1 MTVASTAVEAGTLP
15 RTPVAAG
22 LAGTVLMAVGGF
34 GAGSLPRPSPGSW
47 LGVDALAS
55 STAGRTACLVVV
67 AIGGVLLA
75 AAWWHLRLFVEHAT
89 VGAAA
94 RVTALWSAPL
104 LIGPPMFS
112 RDIYAYG
119 AQGVVVARGFNPY
132 RLGPIEGG
140 GFFSAHVDEVWRGTP
155 SPYGPAY
162 LAPASW
168 AVRLSGSSVVPTVLL
183 LRLLAVI
190 GLVIAAVAL
199 VRLATRYGVPPQ
211 RALLLGV
218 ANPLTLLHGVSGAH
232 NDVLMLGLMLAG
244 MAVALVPHRRPWRLV
259 AAGALI
265 ALAALVKVP
274 AAAALP
280 ALVLAVPGA
289 RSRLRTAGWL
299 VAGAAVVVVSVPA
312 LTGVG
317 WGWLLTFDAGRRVLS
332 LFSPVTGLGTLLGA
346 PLYRLGITSSTGAVR
361 SLVLLAG
368 SVLGALVAGVLV
380 LRTPRLGALR
390 AVGLAL
396 VAVVL
401 LSPTVLPWYVLWG
414 VVPLTACVR
423 RRTAEG
429 LAAACL
435 VLAFGTAPDGHS
447 AVRAPLY
454 GVPLV
459 LAVVVAV
466 VVVRSEG
473 ASGPPL
479 PHSTV

>member
-15 RTPVAAG
+15 RRLVAAG
-22 LAGTVLMAVGGF
+22 LVGTVLMAVGGL
-34 GAGSLPRPSPGSW
+34 GVGSLPRPSPGSW

-55 STAGRTACLVVV
+55 TSLARTVCLLVV
-67 AIGGVLLA
+67 AAGGVLLA
-75 AAWWHLRLFVEHAT
+75 TAWWRLRLLVEHTAIRAVT
-89 VGAAA
+89 
-94 RVTALWSAPL
+94 RVTVLWSVPL
-104 LIGPPMFS
+104 LVGPPMFS

-119 AQGVVVARGFNPY
+119 AQGVVVARGFDPY

-140 GFFSAHVDEVWRGTP
+140 GFFSAHVDDVWRGTP

-183 LRLLAVI
+183 LRALAVL
-190 GLVIAAVAL
+190 GLVLSAWAL

-211 RALLLGV
+211 RALWLGI

-244 MAVALVPHRRPWRLV
+244 LAVALVPHRPPWRLA

-265 ALAALVKVP
+265 ALGALVKVP

-289 RSRLRTAGWL
+289 RARWRTGAWLGAG
-299 VAGAAVVVVSVPA
+299 AVVVLASVPL

-317 WGWLLTFDAGRRVLS
+317 WGWLFTFGNGRRVLS

-346 PLYRLGITSSTGAVR
+346 PLHALGVTTSTGAVR
-361 SLVLLAG
+361 SLVLQAG
-368 SVLGALVAGVLV
+368 TVLGALLAGVVV

-401 LSPTVLPWYVLWG
+401 LSPTVLPWYLLWG
-414 VVPLTACVR
+414 VVPLTACVG

-435 VLAFGTAPDGHS
+435 VLAFGTSPDGHS
-447 AVRAPLY
+447 AVRPPLF
-454 GVPLV
+454 GLPV
-459 LAVVVAV
+459 LVAV
-466 VVVRSEG
+466 AVALVVVRSEG

-479 PHSTV
+479 PHSAA